1 MVWFIFIL
9 ILLIIIGIC
18 IKKKLIIRFDTFFRK
33 GFAKIED
40 RYGVYC
46 WVGKQGDGKT
56 YSLVDW
62 LTEIKKGTNKK
73 VITNVYSY
81 HINNKDTTLYIPN
94 FYDIINYINK
104 MTESGQDKDFIIFYD
119 ELFTLLEKGKL
130 DKSILS
136 FISQLRKRGI
146 YLVTTVQE
154 WLDINVTFRRYCRY
168 YIVCNMF
175 NLPLFRCAFSVNV
188 IHSRL

>member
-1 MVWFIFIL
+1 MIWFIVLL

-104 MTESGQDKDFIIFYD
+104 LTESGQDKDYIIFYD
-119 ELFTLLEKGKL
+119 ELFT
-130 DKSILS
+130 
-136 FISQLRKRGI
+136 F
-146 YLVTTVQE
+146 
-154 WLDINVTFRRYCRY
+154 F
-168 YIVCNMF
+168 
-175 NLPLFRCAFSVNV
+175 
-188 IHSRL
+188 